1 MERPEE
7 RRKLP
12 RASLDVFVEE
22 TSFCGHRVCRSMD
35 ISASGIRYIA
45 SLHALDRGGDDV
57 LLEFNLPDDGPA
69 VQILGQVVRDSTG
82 MMFKS
87 TSVVFT
93 ALRQEDALRLRRY
106 LEQSAV

>member
-1 MERPEE
+1 MQRPAE
-7 RRKLP
+7 RRRMP
-12 RASLDVFVEE
+12 RASLDIFVEE

-45 SLHALDRGGDDV
+45 SLNAPDRGGDDV

-69 VQILGQVVRDSTG
+69 LQILGQVVRDNPSLV
-82 MMFKS
+82 FKS

-93 ALRQEDALRLRRY
+93 ALRQGDAVRLRRY
-106 LEQSAV
+106 LAETAV